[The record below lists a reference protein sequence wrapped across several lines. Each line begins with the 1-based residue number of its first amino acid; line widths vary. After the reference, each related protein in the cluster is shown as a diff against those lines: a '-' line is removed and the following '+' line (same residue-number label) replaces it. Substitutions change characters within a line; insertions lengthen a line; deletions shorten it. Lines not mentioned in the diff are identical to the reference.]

1 MKYLSLT
8 IIIAIFS
15 GCYSTEP
22 EKTGLEGKIMPS
34 FKLLLED
41 SITYVDTKNIPIG
54 KPVVL
59 FYYGPHCPYSRSQMD
74 EIVEEIRTLKNI
86 HFYVFTSAPFS
97 EMKKFNRYY
106 KLNQYANITTGFDG
120 IHFFSDY
127 FKVTGVPY
135 LALYDKNK
143 KLKKAFE
150 GKIYSKQILKALEF

>member
-59 FYYGPHCPYSRSQMD
+59 FYYGPHCPY
-74 EIVEEIRTLKNI
+74 
-86 HFYVFTSAPFS
+86 
-97 EMKKFNRYY
+97 
-106 KLNQYANITTGFDG
+106 
-120 IHFFSDY
+120 
-127 FKVTGVPY
+127 
-135 LALYDKNK
+135 
-143 KLKKAFE
+143 
-150 GKIYSKQILKALEF
+150 